1 MHKPWHQVDGYT
13 FRWPELTSATAQD
26 FMARTAEH
34 LIEKTPAERVSYIN
48 GILPALQRPSGSVS
62 AIDQHLVL
70 SSLIQWREDNK
81 DRAKV
86 AA

>member
-1 MHKPWHQVDGYT
+1 MHKPWHSLDAYT
-13 FRWPELTSATAQD
+13 FHWPELSSPTAQD

-34 LIEKTPAERVSYIN
+34 LIEKTPQERVSYIN
-48 GILPALQRPSGSVS
+48 SILPALRRPTGSVS

-70 SSLIQWREDNK
+70 SALIQWREDNR
-81 DRAKV
+81 DRARV